1 MNSHAIPLRYPDH
14 AAANAGVGPA
24 SDTRPKVERWTRG
37 LGRGLLGLRGFDFG
51 NGWEKTAIHYFGIS
65 PLMGVYG
72 FTNNMCLY
80 TYMDYKPR
88 ILSGMHIFISKIS
101 AASNLKQFHFEVTK
115 YVGRLKQQIMF
126 TEG

>member
-1 MNSHAIPLRYPDH
+1 
-14 AAANAGVGPA
+14 
-24 SDTRPKVERWTRG
+24 
-37 LGRGLLGLRGFDFG
+37 
-51 NGWEKTAIHYFGIS
+51 
-65 PLMGVYG
+65 MGVYG

-126 TEG
+126 TEGWFKAVWATFLDRYRMV